1 MKRISLIRVSIMALI
16 TAVCLAFAGCG
27 EHAEPLDIDGP
38 ANWFAP
44 AQTSK

>member
-16 TAVCLAFAGCG
+16 AVVFVVLAGCG

-38 ANWFAP
+38 ANWFNP
-44 AQTSK
+44 AHPSK